1 MKKAL
6 ASLKCEDVETAIK
19 QNKGQRESVRGGGWR
34 RLKTYLDGITESKSG
49 DWRS

>member
-19 QNKGQRESVRGGGWR
+19 QNKGQRESVRGGVEAFEDVPRWNNCVE
-34 RLKTYLDGITESKSG
+34 K
-49 DWRS
+49 W